1 MLLSPFGEKLFYG
14 DNRDLF
20 TVHLSD
26 GTLWTFNRSLEEHIT
41 VFGSGISENSLR
53 KENGYKPRGDVLM
66 KTRDF
71 FSVLILL
78 SSIFLLCCKNSRIDS
93 EPMEIEYYYYNNSMN
108 DVYSYR
114 INYNNLDLL
123 KIVKNKME
131 ITVSKRNEEK
141 LKRQCKKIFNYFE
154 NRDATESPLYVNDFV
169 NIFIIRIGN
178 KTYNIQS
185 LDLKFRKIYPEDID
199 CRQLIKLDKLVREL

>member
-1 MLLSPFGEKLFYG
+1 
-14 DNRDLF
+14 
-20 TVHLSD
+20 
-26 GTLWTFNRSLEEHIT
+26 
-41 VFGSGISENSLR
+41 
-53 KENGYKPRGDVLM
+53 M

-78 SSIFLLCCKNSRIDS
+78 SSIFLLCCKNIRIDS

-114 INYNNLDLL
+114 INYNNLAPL

-131 ITVSKRNEEK
+131 ISVSKRNEEK